1 MRIII
6 AECSVLYSGRG
17 NTTMDKAIRSIMIKG
32 DGAVSVHN
40 DVSNKP
46 MNYMGKGNVF
56 TEMFEEESGN
66 IIWRFDARKEF
77 IEVTIYKTLAEFN
90 QELDD
95 GSVPL
100 VRDGTEHDLQAW
112 LFDNHHVI
120 REGLTPIER
129 EYQTSAGAIDLMF
142 KTESGLLGV
151 EVKRVAM
158 LGAIDQCVRY
168 RNALSDQHPDSEI
181 EVILTA
187 LDVRPNTIKQAEKRK
202 VSYTLVPE
210 NWKDLRNANFET
222 LIKTNVSDKE
232 QEEASYPL
240 TVKQIINEEK
250 TLF

>member
-17 NTTMDKAIRSIMIKG
+17 DTTLGRAIRSIMIKQ

-40 DVSNKP
+40 DISNKP
-46 MNYMGKGNVF
+46 LNYMGKDNTF
-56 TEMFEEESGN
+56 TETIDEDTGIMT
-66 IIWRFDARKEF
+66 WRFDSRKEY
-77 IEVTIYKTLAEFN
+77 IEVSIYKVLADFD

-100 VRDGTEHDLQAW
+100 VRDGTEAHLQAW
-112 LFDNHHVI
+112 LFDNPNII
-120 REGLTPIER
+120 RKGLTPLER

-142 KTESGLLGV
+142 KTETGLLGV
-151 EVKRVAM
+151 EVKRIAM

-168 RNALSDQHPDSEI
+168 RNALTDQHPDTEI

-202 VSYTLVPE
+202 VSYTLVPD
-210 NWKDLRNANFET
+210 NWKDLRNSSSGDLITLEGSPESNVLNSEIKFKENSNKEET
-222 LIKTNVSDKE
+222 L
-232 QEEASYPL
+232 
-240 TVKQIINEEK
+240 
-250 TLF
+250 F